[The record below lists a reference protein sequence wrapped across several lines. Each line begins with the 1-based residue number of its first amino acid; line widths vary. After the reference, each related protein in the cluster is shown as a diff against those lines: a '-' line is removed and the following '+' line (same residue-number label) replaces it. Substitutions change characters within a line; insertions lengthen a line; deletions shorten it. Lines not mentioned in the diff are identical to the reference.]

1 MLFYSLRSHK
11 VEFRGEMGQISK
23 EESALYTHAAAF
35 CFFLYEKRDIE
46 KGLIVS
52 AALRMTEITR
62 KDASSQ

>member
-1 MLFYSLRSHK
+1 
-11 VEFRGEMGQISK
+11 MGQISK
-23 EESALYTHAAAF
+23 EESAPYTHATAF